1 MQNSC
6 QLIFA
11 FIAEKFDEIDIAANA
26 FLIFL
31 AGFENTSAT
40 LSFCLYELAL
50 NDKIQQKLRSEV
62 QKARDKYK
70 VIDYDALKE
79 MPYMDAVIA
88 GNYIHCQIFDVDEI
102 LGAKTNTDDLI
113 RKLKVGRENVNFSS

>member
-62 QKARDKYK
+62 QKTRDKYK

-102 LGAKTNTDDLI
+102 L
-113 RKLKVGRENVNFSS
+113 